1 MEEKSLIHLIP
12 LLWKNKKVIIASVL
26 LAAIITSAIMLLKP
40 DIYRS
45 SALFYPVNSA
55 LLEPSL
61 QIKDRPVEYYGDD
74 SDVDRL
80 LSMAH
85 SSDIAMQTIKTHG
98 LASHY
103 DIDTSTNKG
112 MVQLLKKFN
121 KLYNIQKTE
130 FDAIELSVEDEE
142 PKMAQAL
149 AQSIMQLI
157 DQKAKSIVQSA
168 QVKMLENLKKT
179 YDANSSQ
186 LNEISDSLSMMREKY
201 GIYDTKTQ
209 AEALTT
215 LEIKSPNSSVLKNRI
230 EKYSSGIALVTNLEA
245 IQKEL
250 NENLATAA
258 LDIKQ
263 ISSSIN
269 SYTSAIHVIEQA
281 DLPIEKS
288 RPKRSLYV
296 LAAMLLAGLLASAL
310 VMVRSNLQNVL
321 SD

>member
-1 MEEKSLIHLIP
+1 VPFL
-12 LLWKNKKVIIASVL
+12 N
-26 LAAIITSAIMLLKP
+26 
-40 DIYRS
+40 
-45 SALFYPVNSA
+45 
-55 LLEPSL
+55 
-61 QIKDRPVEYYGDD
+61 DD

-112 MVQLLKKFN
+112 KVQLLKKFN

-142 PKMAQAL
+142 PKMAQVL

-157 DQKAKSIVQSA
+157 DQKAQSIVQSA
-168 QVKMLENLKKT
+168 QVKMLGNLKKT

-186 LNEISDSLSMMREKY
+186 LNEISDSLKVMREKY

-245 IQKEL
+245 LQKEL
-250 NENLATAA
+250 NENLAAAA

-321 SD
+321 AD